1 MMKHLLLVLALSTA
15 TVANGQTY
23 LPPYVENFEDSYLP
37 GDWTEY
43 HSIDEAQYW
52 QFGTAFELESPW
64 DWPQTPELDGKY
76 AILHM
81 PYDESAEQQHSEL
94 ISPAFDFTN
103 SGPVRLFFNHSF
115 TGDEY
120 YNTATLSYRIEYG
133 SWRNIKTW
141 TASTPNPD
149 TYNELIPEVAGKAE
163 VQFKW
168 SIDISYY
175 GYWAI
180 DNVTI
185 SEPGLTATWN
195 GLESDNWYNPFKW
208 DEGFVPNALCDVV
221 IPAAEYDIPVIQE
234 GSAICKNITI
244 EAGGNLEIFFGY
256 SLTVLENFS
265 YEDEESIFLDSG
277 SESSASLIA
286 GSVSGTGSAFIAK
299 NMSPNRWFYVSS
311 PVNQSISSFLNGNP
325 SIPTKDN
332 SRGMMDFNTGSND
345 WNPFFANSTSGSFER
360 GKGYAMRLSQYGGF
374 SFSGPIS
381 AGIISNPLSTEG
393 LGWNLVGNPYTS
405 AIALNYF
412 AAESNFLEINQD
424 ALDPSFVSVYLWD
437 GTQYEI
443 INYMTTNW
451 QVYASM
457 GQGFFV
463 KANPAGGNLTFN
475 RQMQVHR
482 SAVQLKSGTIIPG
495 IKLQLTSSDKTV
507 DTDIKFVAGATTG
520 LDVGYDAGILKAD
533 PAFAVFTRLVQDN
546 NVEFALQ
553 CLPEPNSEIMTIPVG
568 VDFRAGGEITFTA
581 EMVGLSDENS
591 VVLEDKLLN
600 VSTTF
605 DNATSKYSTT
615 AAANAEST
623 GRFFLHVSGKSQV
636 TAIDFKNIPNKI
648 NAWVERDEIVI
659 NGTTGNNAVAN
670 LFDVRGSSVL
680 VRNIENKGTNRIS
693 VNGIPSG
700 IYMLQVIEYGQRTG
714 IKLQITGN

>member
-1 MMKHLLLVLALSTA
+1 MKHLLFLFALSIAMA
-15 TVANGQTY
+15 TKGQGY

-37 GDWTEY
+37 GDWTEFN
-43 HSIDEAQYW
+43 SVEEAQHW

-76 AILHM
+76 AILHR

-115 TGDEY
+115 AGDEY

-168 SIDISYY
+168 SIDIFYY

-185 SEPGLTATWN
+185 SEPGLTATWA
-195 GLESDNWYNPFKW
+195 GWESDNWHNPMNW

-244 EAGGNLEIFFGY
+244 EAGAYLEIFLGY
-256 SLTVLENFS
+256 SLTVLENLS

-286 GSVSGTGSAFIAK
+286 GSVSGTGSAFISR
-299 NMSPNRWFYVSS
+299 NMSQNRWFYVGS
-311 PVNQSISSFLNGNP
+311 PVTQSISSFLNDNP
-325 SIPTKDN
+325 SIPIKNN
-332 SRGMMDFNTGSND
+332 SRGMMDFNTSSND
-345 WNPFFANSTSGSFER
+345 WNPFFDSSTSGNFLS

-405 AIALNYF
+405 AIALNYY
-412 AAESNFLEINQD
+412 AAENNFLITNEV

-437 GTQYEI
+437 GTQYEV

-482 SAVQLKSGTIIPG
+482 PAVQLKSGTIIPG
-495 IKLQLTSSDKTV
+495 IKLQLTSSNKTV

-533 PAFAVFTRLVQDN
+533 PAFAVFTKLVQDN

-553 CLPEPNSEIMTIPVG
+553 CLPEPNSEIMIIPVG
-568 VDFRAGGEITFTA
+568 VDFRTGGEITFTA
-581 EMVGLSDENS
+581 EVVGLPDENS
-591 VVLEDKLLN
+591 IVLEDKLMN
-600 VSTTF
+600 VFTTF
-605 DNATSKYSTT
+605 DKATSSYSATSAT
-615 AAANAEST
+615 NAEST
-623 GRFFLHVSGKSQV
+623 GRFFLHVSGKSQT
-636 TAIDFKNIPNKI
+636 TAINSEANLKNI
-648 NAWVERDEIVI
+648 NAWMEKDEIVI
-659 NGTTGNNAVAN
+659 SGISGNNAVAT
-670 LFDVRGSSVL
+670 LFDLHGRSL
-680 VRNIENKGTNRIS
+680 IAQNLERTLANRIN
-693 VNGIPSG
+693 VTEITTG
-700 IYMLQVIEYGQRTG
+700 IYLLQVIENGKRTG
-714 IKLQITGN
+714 IKLRISKN